1 MSRIFKPQGPSLYLG
16 LAVVYFLAGKFG
28 LTLAFLNAIASAVW
42 PCTGIA
48 LAALLIF
55 GILVW
60 PAIFAGAF
68 LVNFT
73 SAGTALAAL
82 SIGAGNTL
90 EAVIGCYLVN
100 RFAGGCDAFQRS
112 QNIFKFV
119 LMAGMVGTA
128 VSATIGTTTL
138 HFAHLAEPSRDFS
151 IWLTYFGRSRRDP
164 GCSRAFPRG
173 CTTASAWASGT
184 ASACRPRT

>member
-1 MSRIFKPQGPSLYLG
+1 VTTDSSVCPVDLCTICALMSFGVR
-16 LAVVYFLAGKFG
+16 LAPTSFPA
-28 LTLAFLNAIASAVW
+28 AFLG
-42 PCTGIA
+42 T
-48 LAALLIF
+48 
-55 GILVW
+55 
-60 PAIFAGAF
+60 FAGA
-68 LVNFT
+68 V
-73 SAGTALAAL
+73 TALVAL
-82 SIGAGNTL
+82 IIGAGNTR

-151 IWLTYFGRSRRDP
+151 IWLTWWLGDGLGALVMTP
-164 GCSRAFPRG
+164 LLLL
-173 CTTASAWASGT
+173 W
-184 ASACRPRT
+184 